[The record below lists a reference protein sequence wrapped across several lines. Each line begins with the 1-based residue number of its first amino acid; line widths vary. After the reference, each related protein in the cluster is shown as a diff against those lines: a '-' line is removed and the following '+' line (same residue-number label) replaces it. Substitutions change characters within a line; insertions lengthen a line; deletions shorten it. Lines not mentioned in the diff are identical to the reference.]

1 LVSKQCATNSKQQ
14 KSSSQRIIYP
24 NPSHLL
30 TVAKTTTAIATI
42 EAATVAIADTAAADQ
57 EDIVVGA
64 VEEPV
69 ADTEDVVAEAVD
81 IDIKVDL
88 PCWE

>member
-1 LVSKQCATNSKQQ
+1 M
-14 KSSSQRIIYP
+14 
-24 NPSHLL
+24 
-30 TVAKTTTAIATI
+30 
-42 EAATVAIADTAAADQ
+42 AIADTAAADQ